1 MLKTFCD
8 PHYEQLIG
16 LLYEGATEA
25 QPFTRFLDALRE
37 WLSADRATM
46 LLERQ
51 RRDWPGVI
59 FSADGKSE
67 RINHYRNLFAQ
78 DPFKDLPA
86 GEVVT
91 LCEHLGQEAFERSTF
106 MEEFM
111 RPHGMLHVLGADVI
125 EPGGI
130 RIRLRVSRFAGRDD
144 FNVDEKARLT
154 PLLAHVERVMGL
166 FIRLANAET
175 ELELFEGVL
184 TRLAV
189 ATVVIDRDCR
199 ILHASPLANELFAEG
214 DALRN
219 DRGILKIAGSPSQTN
234 ALAQAAA
241 YITDSDVMQPVLPE
255 TRFLHCTRGGGSH
268 LGLQIRPVPP
278 SAKFDAPLRGT
289 ALVIIIDPDRDIAPP
304 PEMLRQLYGFTRAEA
319 ELAALMGRGFNLDE
333 ASDLLDISKHTG
345 RAHLRA
351 IYAKTGATRQSG
363 LVRMLLRSVDE
374 FESKH

>member
-1 MLKTFCD
+1 MSIALCD
-8 PHYEQLIG
+8 PQYEKLLG
-16 LLYEGATEA
+16 LLYEGATED
-25 QPFTRFLDALRE
+25 QPFTRFLDGLRE

-46 LLERQ
+46 LVERQ

-67 RINHYRNLFAQ
+67 RIRHYRNMFAQ

-86 GEVVT
+86 GQVVT
-91 LCEHLGQEAFERSTF
+91 LCEYLGRAEFERSAF

-125 EPGGI
+125 EPTGI
-130 RIRLRVSRFAGRDD
+130 RVRLRVSRFAGRED
-144 FNVDEKARLT
+144 FGVDEKARLA
-154 PLLAHVERVMGL
+154 PLLAHVERVMAL

-199 ILHASPLANELFAEG
+199 IMHASPLANELLAEG
-214 DALRN
+214 DALYN
-219 DRGILKIAGSPSQTN
+219 ERGVLKIAGSANQTK
-234 ALAQAAA
+234 ALMQAAIDIA
-241 YITDSDVMQPVLPE
+241 DAEVPQPSPLE
-255 TRFLHCTRGGGSH
+255 TRFLHCTRGSSH

-278 SAKFDAPLRGT
+278 SSKLDAPLRGT
-289 ALVIIIDPDRDIAPP
+289 ALVIILDPDRDVAPP

-333 ASDLLDISKHTG
+333 ASDVLDISKHTG

-351 IYAKTGATRQSG
+351 IYSKTGATRQSE
-363 LVRMLLRSVDE
+363 LVRMVLRSVDE
-374 FESKH
+374 FESRH

>member
-1 MLKTFCD
+1 MTVSLCD

-16 LLYEGATEA
+16 LLYEGAADE
-25 QPFTRFLDALRE
+25 QPFTRFLAALRE
-37 WLSADRATM
+37 WLGADRATM
-46 LLERQ
+46 LVERQ

-59 FSADGKSE
+59 FSADGKSA
-67 RINHYRNLFAQ
+67 RIEHYRNLFAQ

-86 GEVVT
+86 GQVVT
-91 LCEHLGQEAFERSTF
+91 LCEHLGREEFERSAF
-106 MEEFM
+106 MENFM

-125 EPGGI
+125 ESSGI
-130 RIRLRVSRFAGRDD
+130 RIRLRVSRFAARED
-144 FNVDEKARLT
+144 FGSDEKARLA

-189 ATVVIDRDCR
+189 ATLVIDRDCR
-199 ILHASPLANELFAEG
+199 ILHASPLAAELLAEG

-219 DRGILKIAGSPSQTN
+219 DNGLLRIVGSASLTK
-234 ALAQAAA
+234 ALAQAALDIA
-241 YITDSDVMQPVLPE
+241 DADVQQPAPLE
-255 TRFLHCTRGGGSH
+255 TRFLHCTRGSSH
-268 LGLQIRPVPP
+268 IGLQIRPVPP
-278 SAKFDAPLRGT
+278 SSKLDAPLRGT
-289 ALVIIIDPDRDIAPP
+289 ALVIIIDPDRDVAPP

-351 IYAKTGATRQSG
+351 IYSKTGASRQSE
-363 LVRMLLRSVDE
+363 LVRMVLRSVDE
-374 FESKH
+374 FESRH